1 MVKVR
6 QQHPQDDA
14 DQIDIQRWTDE
25 LIQRHA
31 MAESDAQL
39 LLHACRFTRQALT
52 EEFDPERL
60 WNSATGCLQ
69 TGLEMAEILAELS
82 LDSAALQAAI
92 LYRAIREGRIS
103 LDKVRREF
111 GSEVAGLID
120 KVLRMAVISTISN
133 AQGGSVF
140 GHIAGQQANKT
151 REMLVSIIDDIRV
164 PLIKIAERT
173 CAIRAVK
180 TASSD
185 KQIRV
190 AREVVDVYAPLAHR
204 LGLGNLK
211 WELEDLAFRYLQP
224 LDYATVASLLAEKRR
239 DRQAYIAETIRLV
252 EEQLTSLNI
261 EGEVSGRP
269 KHIYSI
275 WSKMQRKNLSFTQ
288 VYDIRA
294 LRVLVPTVADCY
306 AVLGWMHSRWENLP
320 SEYDDYI
327 AAPKENG
334 YSSLHTAVIGPEG
347 KILEIQIRTF
357 DMHNAAEL
365 GVCAHWRYKG
375 GSVKTA
381 DKSYEEK
388 IEWLRHVLD
397 WSKEIE
403 SNDSAENSQIS
414 QNSQNSQHSQQS
426 VSEGRVYVFT
436 PEGHVVDLPTGATP
450 LDFAYYVH
458 TDLGHRCRGAKVN
471 GRIVPLSRALRTA
484 DQVSII
490 TTRQGEP
497 SRDWLSA
504 SMGYLKTS
512 RARSKVQYWFRKQNQ
527 EHNQIEGKKLLE
539 RELAQLNISEID
551 LQKAAQRF
559 NKQGA
564 LGLYAA
570 IGAGDVGVE
579 QVINSLQ
586 SRQGK
591 SKSLDALDSVS
602 SLESFD
608 SSATEESSTA
618 QRFESSDVYIHGV
631 GNLLTQMARCCRP
644 LPGDSIGGYITQG
657 RGISIHRQDCGN
669 FLRLQG
675 ADPQRIIKV
684 EWGVQPQKNYRVKI
698 ALDTYDRSGL
708 LLDITKTV
716 DRLGLHIASMT
727 SDEKTRRKKS
737 MNSSHILL
745 ALDVPSLDQLSAVLS
760 QLNQIPNVVAARRV
774 SD

>member
-6 QQHPQDDA
+6 EHHPQNDT
-14 DQIDIQRWTDE
+14 DQVDTQLWVTE
-25 LIQRHA
+25 LVERHTR
-31 MAESDAQL
+31 AESDTQT
-39 LLHACRFTRQALT
+39 LLHTCEFTRLALT

-60 WNSATGCLQ
+60 WSSATGCLQ

-82 LDSAALQAAI
+82 LDTAALQAAI

-103 LDKVRREF
+103 LEKVRREF
-111 GSEVAGLID
+111 GSEITGLID
-120 KVLRMAVISTISN
+120 KVLRMAVISTLSN
-133 AQGGSVF
+133 AQGRSVF
-140 GHIAGQQANKT
+140 GHVAGQQANKT

-180 TASSD
+180 TASPD
-185 KQIRV
+185 KKIRV

-224 LDYATVASLLAEKRR
+224 EDYAHVASLLAEKRR
-239 DRQAYIAETIRLV
+239 DRQAYIAETIRQV
-252 EEQLTSLNI
+252 EEQLNALDI

-269 KHIYSI
+269 KHIFSI
-275 WSKMQRKNLSFTQ
+275 WSKMQRKKLSFAE

-334 YSSLHTAVIGPEG
+334 YSSLHTAVIGPEE

-357 DMHNAAEL
+357 DMHSAAEL
-365 GVCAHWRYKG
+365 GVCAHWRYKSG
-375 GSVKTA
+375 ANVKSA

-403 SNDSAENSQIS
+403 NNDSAAQA
-414 QNSQNSQHSQQS
+414 QQS
-426 VSEGRVYVFT
+426 VSEDRVYVFT

-484 DQVSII
+484 DQVSVI
-490 TTRQGEP
+490 TARQGEP

-527 EHNQIEGKKLLE
+527 EHNQIEGKKLLD
-539 RELAQLNISEID
+539 RELAQLNITGVD
-551 LQKAAQRF
+551 LEKAAQRY

-564 LGLYAA
+564 AGLYAA

-586 SRQGK
+586 GRQGK
-591 SKSLDALDSVS
+591 NKNLDAVELKA
-602 SLESFD
+602 LESGTD
-608 SSATEESSTA
+608 EEPGTA

-631 GNLLTQMARCCRP
+631 GNLLTQMAQCCRP

-669 FLRLQG
+669 FLRLQS

-684 EWGVQPQKNYRVKI
+684 EWGGQPQKNYRVKI

-708 LLDITKTV
+708 LLDITKTI

-727 SDEKTRRKKS
+727 SDEKVRRKKS
-737 MNSSHILL
+737 MNSSHVLL
-745 ALDVPSLDQLSAVLS
+745 ALDVPSLEQLSAVLS

-774 SD
+774 TD

>member
-6 QQHPQDDA
+6 QHNPQDDP
-14 DQIDIQRWTDE
+14 DQVDIQRWIGE
-25 LIQRHA
+25 LIERHT
-31 MAESDAQL
+31 MAAGDAEAL
-39 LLHACRFTRQALT
+39 LQACTFTRQALT

-82 LDSAALQAAI
+82 LDTAALQAAI

-111 GSEVAGLID
+111 GNEIAGLID
-120 KVLRMAVISTISN
+120 KVLRMAVISTLSN
-133 AQGGSVF
+133 AQGTSVF
-140 GHIAGQQANKT
+140 GHGAGQQANKT

-239 DRQAYIAETIRLV
+239 DRQAYIAETILQV
-252 EEQLTSLNI
+252 EEQLNTLGI
-261 EGEVSGRP
+261 QGEVSGRP

-334 YSSLHTAVIGPEG
+334 YSSLHTAVIGPEK

-375 GSVKTA
+375 GATQKSA
-381 DKSYEEK
+381 DTSYEEK

-403 SNDSAENSQIS
+403 TIDSTTQI
-414 QNSQNSQHSQQS
+414 QGS

-471 GRIVPLSRALRTA
+471 GRIVPLSRALRTS

-490 TTRQGEP
+490 TARQGEP
-497 SRDWLSA
+497 SRDWLTA

-527 EHNQIEGKKLLE
+527 EQNQIEGKKLLD
-539 RELAQLNISEID
+539 RELAQLNITGID

-564 LGLYAA
+564 PGLYAA

-591 SKSLDALDSVS
+591 SKGLDALDSS
-602 SLESFD
+602 LSLESLSSFD
-608 SSATEESSTA
+608 SKATEKLSTA

-675 ADPQRIIKV
+675 ADTQRIIKV
-684 EWGVQPQKNYRVKI
+684 EWGGQPQKSYRVKI

-708 LLDITKTV
+708 LLDITKTI

-727 SDEKTRRKKS
+727 SDEKTRRKKA
-737 MNSSHILL
+737 MNCSHVLL

>member
-14 DQIDIQRWTDE
+14 DQVDIQRWTNE
-25 LIQRHA
+25 LIQRHE
-31 MAESDAQL
+31 MAESDAKL
-39 LLHACRFTRQALT
+39 LLHASEFTRRALT
-52 EEFDPERL
+52 DEFDPERL
-60 WNSATGCLQ
+60 WNSATGCLN

-82 LDSAALQAAI
+82 LDTAALQAAI

-111 GSEVAGLID
+111 GNEVAGLID

-133 AQGGSVF
+133 AEGESVF
-140 GHIAGQQANKT
+140 GHVVGQQANKT

-239 DRQAYIAETIRLV
+239 DRQAYIAETIRQV
-252 EEQLTSLNI
+252 EAQLNSLNI

-334 YSSLHTAVIGPEG
+334 YRSLHTAVIGPEE
-347 KILEIQIRTF
+347 KVLEIQIRTF

-375 GSVKTA
+375 GSVKSA

-403 SNDSAENSQIS
+403 RKESTAQA
-414 QNSQNSQHSQQS
+414 QQS

-436 PEGHVVDLPTGATP
+436 PEGHVIDLPVGATP

-471 GRIVPLSRALRTA
+471 GRIVPLSRALRTG

-490 TTRQGEP
+490 TARQGEP

-539 RELAQLNISEID
+539 RELAQLNISGID

-559 NKQGA
+559 NKQGIP
-564 LGLYAA
+564 GLYAA

-591 SKSLDALDSVS
+591 NRSLGALDSIS
-602 SLESFD
+602 SLEAFD
-608 SSATEESSTA
+608 STVGEDLSTA
-618 QRFESSDVYIHGV
+618 QRFKSSDVFIHGV

-644 LPGDSIGGYITQG
+644 LPGDGIGGYITQG

-675 ADPQRIIKV
+675 AEPQRIIKV
-684 EWGVQPQKNYRVKI
+684 EWGGQPQKNYRVKI

-727 SDEKTRRKKS
+727 SDEKTRRKKA

-760 QLNQIPNVVAARRV
+760 QLNQIPNVVAARRI

>member
-14 DQIDIQRWTDE
+14 DQVDIQRWTNE
-25 LIQRHA
+25 LIQRHE
-31 MAESDAQL
+31 MAESDAKL
-39 LLHACRFTRQALT
+39 LLHASEFTRRALT
-52 EEFDPERL
+52 DEFDPERL
-60 WNSATGCLQ
+60 WNSATGCLN

-82 LDSAALQAAI
+82 LDTAALQAAI

-111 GSEVAGLID
+111 GNEVAGLID

-133 AQGGSVF
+133 AEGESVF
-140 GHIAGQQANKT
+140 GHVVGQQANKT

-239 DRQAYIAETIRLV
+239 DRQAYIAETIRQV
-252 EEQLTSLNI
+252 EAQLNSLNI

-334 YSSLHTAVIGPEG
+334 YRSLHTAVIGPEE
-347 KILEIQIRTF
+347 KVLEIQIRTF

-375 GSVKTA
+375 GSVKSA

-403 SNDSAENSQIS
+403 RKESTAQA
-414 QNSQNSQHSQQS
+414 QQS

-436 PEGHVVDLPTGATP
+436 PEGHVVDLPVGATP

-471 GRIVPLSRALRTA
+471 GRIVPLSRALRTG

-490 TTRQGEP
+490 TARQGEP

-539 RELAQLNISEID
+539 RELAQLNISGID

-559 NKQGA
+559 NKQGIS
-564 LGLYAA
+564 GLYAA

-591 SKSLDALDSVS
+591 NRSLGALDSIS
-602 SLESFD
+602 SLKAFD
-608 SSATEESSTA
+608 STAGEDLSTA
-618 QRFESSDVYIHGV
+618 QRFKSSDVFIHGV

-644 LPGDSIGGYITQG
+644 LPGDGIGGYITQG

-675 ADPQRIIKV
+675 AEPQRIIKV
-684 EWGVQPQKNYRVKI
+684 EWGGQPQKNYLVKI

-727 SDEKTRRKKS
+727 SDAKTRRKRA

>member
-14 DQIDIQRWTDE
+14 DQVDIQRWTNE
-25 LIQRHA
+25 LIQRHE
-31 MAESDAQL
+31 MAESDAKL
-39 LLHACRFTRQALT
+39 LLHASEFTRRALT
-52 EEFDPERL
+52 DEFDPERL
-60 WNSATGCLQ
+60 WNSATGCLN

-82 LDSAALQAAI
+82 LDTAALQAAI

-111 GSEVAGLID
+111 GNEVAGLID

-133 AQGGSVF
+133 AEGESVF
-140 GHIAGQQANKT
+140 GHVVGQQANKT

-239 DRQAYIAETIRLV
+239 DRQAYIAETIRQV
-252 EEQLTSLNI
+252 EAQLNSLNI

-334 YSSLHTAVIGPEG
+334 YRSLHTAVIGPEE
-347 KILEIQIRTF
+347 KVLEIQIRTF

-375 GSVKTA
+375 GSVKSA

-403 SNDSAENSQIS
+403 RKESTAQA
-414 QNSQNSQHSQQS
+414 QQS

-436 PEGHVVDLPTGATP
+436 PEGHVVDLPVGATP

-471 GRIVPLSRALRTA
+471 GRIVPLSRALRTG

-490 TTRQGEP
+490 TARQGEP

-539 RELAQLNISEID
+539 RELAQLNISGID

-559 NKQGA
+559 NKQGIP
-564 LGLYAA
+564 GLYAA

-591 SKSLDALDSVS
+591 NRSLGALDSIS
-602 SLESFD
+602 SLEAFD
-608 SSATEESSTA
+608 STADEELSTA
-618 QRFESSDVYIHGV
+618 QRFKSSDVFIHGV

-644 LPGDSIGGYITQG
+644 LPGDGIGGYITQG

-675 ADPQRIIKV
+675 AEPQRIIKV
-684 EWGVQPQKNYRVKI
+684 EWGGQPQKNYRVKI

-727 SDEKTRRKKS
+727 SDAKTRRKRA

>member
-1 MVKVR
+1 MVNVR
-6 QQHPQDDA
+6 QHHPRDDA
-14 DQIDIQRWTDE
+14 DQVDIQRWIDE

-31 MAESDAQL
+31 MAQSDGQL
-39 LLHACRFTRQALT
+39 LLQACTFTSQALT

-60 WNSATGCLQ
+60 WDSATGCLQ

-82 LDSAALQAAI
+82 LDTVALQAAI

-111 GSEVAGLID
+111 GSEIAGLID

-224 LDYATVASLLAEKRR
+224 LDYANVASLLAEKRR
-239 DRQAYIAETIRLV
+239 DRQAYIAETIYQV
-252 EEQLTSLNI
+252 EEHLNTLNI

-334 YSSLHTAVIGPEG
+334 YSSLHTAVIGPED
-347 KILEIQIRTF
+347 KVLEIQIRTF

-375 GSVKTA
+375 GNLKSV

-403 SNDSAENSQIS
+403 HKGSAEYSQE
-414 QNSQNSQHSQQS
+414 SQQS

-436 PEGHVVDLPTGATP
+436 PEGHVVDLPSGATS

-490 TTRQGEP
+490 TARQGEP

-539 RELAQLNISEID
+539 RELAQLNISGID

-559 NKQGA
+559 NKQGTA
-564 LGLYAA
+564 GLYAA

-586 SRQGK
+586 SRHGK
-591 SKSLDALDSVS
+591 SKTLGALDSVS

-608 SSATEESSTA
+608 STASEELASA

-684 EWGVQPQKNYRVKI
+684 AWGRQPQKNYRVKI

-760 QLNQIPNVVAARRV
+760 QLNQIPNVVTARRV

>member
-6 QQHPQDDA
+6 EHHPQDDT
-14 DQIDIQRWTDE
+14 DQVDTQRWVTE
-25 LIQRHA
+25 LVERHTR
-31 MAESDAQL
+31 AESDAQT
-39 LLHACRFTRQALT
+39 LLHTCEFTRLALT

-60 WNSATGCLQ
+60 WSSATGCLQ

-82 LDSAALQAAI
+82 LDTAALQAAI

-111 GSEVAGLID
+111 GNEIAGLID
-120 KVLRMAVISTISN
+120 KVLRMAVISTLSN
-133 AQGGSVF
+133 AQGRSVF
-140 GHIAGQQANKT
+140 GHVAGQQANKT

-180 TASSD
+180 TASPD
-185 KQIRV
+185 KKIRV

-224 LDYATVASLLAEKRR
+224 EDYADVASLLAEKRR
-239 DRQAYIAETIRLV
+239 DRQAYIAETIRQV
-252 EEQLTSLNI
+252 EEQLNALDI

-269 KHIYSI
+269 KHIFSI
-275 WSKMQRKNLSFTQ
+275 WSKMQRKKLSFTE

-306 AVLGWMHSRWENLP
+306 AVLGWIHSRWENLP

-334 YSSLHTAVIGPEG
+334 YSSLHTAVIGPEK

-357 DMHNAAEL
+357 DMHSAAEL
-365 GVCAHWRYKG
+365 GVCAHWRYKSG
-375 GSVKTA
+375 ANVKST

-397 WSKEIE
+397 WSKQIE
-403 SNDSAENSQIS
+403 NSDSAAKA
-414 QNSQNSQHSQQS
+414 QQS
-426 VSEGRVYVFT
+426 VSEDRVYVFT

-458 TDLGHRCRGAKVN
+458 SDLGHRCRGAKVN

-490 TTRQGEP
+490 TARQGQP
-497 SRDWLSA
+497 SRDWLSG

-527 EHNQIEGKKLLE
+527 EQNQIEGKKLLD
-539 RELAQLNISEID
+539 RELAQLNITGVD
-551 LQKAAQRF
+551 LEKAAQRY

-564 LGLYAA
+564 AGLYAA

-586 SRQGK
+586 GRQGK
-591 SKSLDALDSVS
+591 SKSLDAVELKA
-602 SLESFD
+602 LESGAD
-608 SSATEESSTA
+608 EERGTA

-631 GNLLTQMARCCRP
+631 GNLLTQMAQCCRP
-644 LPGDSIGGYITQG
+644 LPGDGIGGYITQG

-669 FLRLQG
+669 FLRLQSV
-675 ADPQRIIKV
+675 DPQRIIKV
-684 EWGVQPQKNYRVKI
+684 EWGGQPQKNYRVKI

-708 LLDITKTV
+708 LLDITKTI

-727 SDEKTRRKKS
+727 SDEKVRRKKS
-737 MNSSHILL
+737 MNSSHVLL
-745 ALDVPSLDQLSAVLS
+745 ALDVLSLEQLSAVLS

-774 SD
+774 TD

>member
-14 DQIDIQRWTDE
+14 DQVDIQRWTNE
-25 LIQRHA
+25 LIQRHE
-31 MAESDAQL
+31 MAESDAKL
-39 LLHACRFTRQALT
+39 LLHASEFTRRALT
-52 EEFDPERL
+52 DEFDPERL
-60 WNSATGCLQ
+60 WNSATGCLN

-82 LDSAALQAAI
+82 LDTAALQAAI

-111 GSEVAGLID
+111 GNEVAGLID

-133 AQGGSVF
+133 AEGESVF
-140 GHIAGQQANKT
+140 GHVVGQQANKT

-239 DRQAYIAETIRLV
+239 DRQAYIAETIRQV
-252 EEQLTSLNI
+252 EAQLNSLNI

-334 YSSLHTAVIGPEG
+334 YRSLHTAVIGPEE
-347 KILEIQIRTF
+347 KVLEIQIRTF

-375 GSVKTA
+375 GSVKSA
-381 DKSYEEK
+381 DKSYEKK

-403 SNDSAENSQIS
+403 RKESTAQA
-414 QNSQNSQHSQQS
+414 QQS

-436 PEGHVVDLPTGATP
+436 PEGHVVDLPVGATP

-471 GRIVPLSRALRTA
+471 GRIVPLSRALRTG

-490 TTRQGEP
+490 TARQGEP

-539 RELAQLNISEID
+539 RELAQLNISGID

-559 NKQGA
+559 NKQGIS
-564 LGLYAA
+564 GLYAA

-591 SKSLDALDSVS
+591 NRSLGALDSIS
-602 SLESFD
+602 SLKAFD
-608 SSATEESSTA
+608 STAGEDLSTA
-618 QRFESSDVYIHGV
+618 QRFKSSDVFIHGV

-644 LPGDSIGGYITQG
+644 LPGDGIGGYITQG

-675 ADPQRIIKV
+675 AEPQRIIKV
-684 EWGVQPQKNYRVKI
+684 EWGGQPQKNYRVKI

-716 DRLGLHIASMT
+716 DRLGLHITSMT
-727 SDEKTRRKKS
+727 SDAKTRRKRA

>member
-14 DQIDIQRWTDE
+14 DQVDIQRWTNE
-25 LIQRHA
+25 LIQRHE
-31 MAESDAQL
+31 MAESDAKL
-39 LLHACRFTRQALT
+39 LLHASEFTRRALT
-52 EEFDPERL
+52 DEFDPERL
-60 WNSATGCLQ
+60 WNSATGCLN

-82 LDSAALQAAI
+82 LDTAALQAAI

-111 GSEVAGLID
+111 GNEVAGLID

-133 AQGGSVF
+133 AEGESVF
-140 GHIAGQQANKT
+140 GHVVGQQANKT

-239 DRQAYIAETIRLV
+239 DRQAYIAETIRQV
-252 EEQLTSLNI
+252 EAQLNSLNI

-334 YSSLHTAVIGPEG
+334 YRSLHTAVIGPEE
-347 KILEIQIRTF
+347 KVLEIQIRTF

-375 GSVKTA
+375 GSVKSA

-403 SNDSAENSQIS
+403 RKESTAQA
-414 QNSQNSQHSQQS
+414 QQS

-436 PEGHVVDLPTGATP
+436 PEGHVVDLPVGATP

-471 GRIVPLSRALRTA
+471 GRIVPLSRALRTG

-490 TTRQGEP
+490 TARQGEP

-539 RELAQLNISEID
+539 RELAQLNISGID

-559 NKQGA
+559 NKQGIP
-564 LGLYAA
+564 GLYAA

-591 SKSLDALDSVS
+591 NRSLGALDSIS
-602 SLESFD
+602 SLEAFD
-608 SSATEESSTA
+608 STAGADLSTA
-618 QRFESSDVYIHGV
+618 QRFKSSDVFIHGV

-644 LPGDSIGGYITQG
+644 LPGDGIGGYITQG

-675 ADPQRIIKV
+675 AEPQRIIKV
-684 EWGVQPQKNYRVKI
+684 EWGGQPQKNYRVKI

-727 SDEKTRRKKS
+727 SDAKTRRKRA

>member
-14 DQIDIQRWTDE
+14 DQVDIQRWTNE
-25 LIQRHA
+25 LIQRHE
-31 MAESDAQL
+31 MAESDAKL
-39 LLHACRFTRQALT
+39 LLHASEFTRRALT
-52 EEFDPERL
+52 DEFDPERL
-60 WNSATGCLQ
+60 WNSATGCLN

-82 LDSAALQAAI
+82 LDTAALQAAI

-111 GSEVAGLID
+111 GNEVAGLID

-133 AQGGSVF
+133 AEGESVF
-140 GHIAGQQANKT
+140 GHVVGQQANKT

-239 DRQAYIAETIRLV
+239 DRQAYIAETIRQV
-252 EEQLTSLNI
+252 EAQLNSLNI

-334 YSSLHTAVIGPEG
+334 YRSLHTAVIGPEE
-347 KILEIQIRTF
+347 KVLEIQIRTF

-375 GSVKTA
+375 GSVKSA

-403 SNDSAENSQIS
+403 RKESTAQA
-414 QNSQNSQHSQQS
+414 QQS

-436 PEGHVVDLPTGATP
+436 PEGHVVDLPVGATP

-471 GRIVPLSRALRTA
+471 GRIVPLSRALRTG

-490 TTRQGEP
+490 TARQGEP

-539 RELAQLNISEID
+539 RELAQLNISGID

-559 NKQGA
+559 NKQGIS
-564 LGLYAA
+564 GLYAA

-591 SKSLDALDSVS
+591 NRSLGALDSIS
-602 SLESFD
+602 SLKAFD
-608 SSATEESSTA
+608 STAGEDLSTA
-618 QRFESSDVYIHGV
+618 QRFKSSDVFSHGV

-644 LPGDSIGGYITQG
+644 LPGDGIGGYITQG

-675 ADPQRIIKV
+675 AEPQRIIKV
-684 EWGVQPQKNYRVKI
+684 EWGGQPQKNYRVKI

-727 SDEKTRRKKS
+727 SDAKTRRKRA

>member
-14 DQIDIQRWTDE
+14 DQVDIQRWTNE
-25 LIQRHA
+25 LIQRHE
-31 MAESDAQL
+31 MAESDAKL
-39 LLHACRFTRQALT
+39 LLHASEFTRRALT
-52 EEFDPERL
+52 DEFDPERL
-60 WNSATGCLQ
+60 WNSATGCLN

-82 LDSAALQAAI
+82 LDTAALQAAI

-111 GSEVAGLID
+111 GNEVAGLID

-133 AQGGSVF
+133 AEGESVF
-140 GHIAGQQANKT
+140 GHVVGQQANKT

-239 DRQAYIAETIRLV
+239 DRQAYIAETIRQV
-252 EEQLTSLNI
+252 EAQLNSLNI

-334 YSSLHTAVIGPEG
+334 YRSLHTAVIGPEE

-375 GSVKTA
+375 GSVKSA

-403 SNDSAENSQIS
+403 RKESTAQA
-414 QNSQNSQHSQQS
+414 QQS

-436 PEGHVVDLPTGATP
+436 PEGHVVDLPVGATP

-471 GRIVPLSRALRTA
+471 GRIVPLSRALRTG

-490 TTRQGEP
+490 TARQGEP

-539 RELAQLNISEID
+539 RELAQLNISGID

-559 NKQGA
+559 NKQGIP
-564 LGLYAA
+564 GLYAA

-591 SKSLDALDSVS
+591 NRSLGALDSIS
-602 SLESFD
+602 SLEAFD
-608 SSATEESSTA
+608 STAGEDLSTA
-618 QRFESSDVYIHGV
+618 QRFKSSDVFIHGV

-644 LPGDSIGGYITQG
+644 LPGDGIGGYITQG

-675 ADPQRIIKV
+675 AEPQRIIKV
-684 EWGVQPQKNYRVKI
+684 EWGGQPQKNYRVKI

-727 SDEKTRRKKS
+727 SDAKTRRKRA

>member
-6 QQHPQDDA
+6 EHHPQDDT
-14 DQIDIQRWTDE
+14 DQVDTQRWVTE
-25 LIQRHA
+25 LVERHTR
-31 MAESDAQL
+31 AESDAQT
-39 LLHACRFTRQALT
+39 LLHTCEFTRLALT

-60 WNSATGCLQ
+60 WSSATGCLQ

-82 LDSAALQAAI
+82 LDTAALQAAI

-111 GSEVAGLID
+111 GNEIAGLID
-120 KVLRMAVISTISN
+120 KVLRMAVISTLSN
-133 AQGGSVF
+133 AQGRSVF
-140 GHIAGQQANKT
+140 GHVAGQQANKT

-180 TASSD
+180 TASPD
-185 KQIRV
+185 KKIRV

-224 LDYATVASLLAEKRR
+224 EDYADVASLLAEKRR
-239 DRQAYIAETIRLV
+239 DRQAYIAETIRQV
-252 EEQLTSLNI
+252 EEQLNALDI

-269 KHIYSI
+269 KHIFSI
-275 WSKMQRKNLSFTQ
+275 WSKMQRKKLSFTE

-334 YSSLHTAVIGPEG
+334 YSSLHTAVIGPEK

-357 DMHNAAEL
+357 DMHSAAEL
-365 GVCAHWRYKG
+365 GVCAHWRYKSG
-375 GSVKTA
+375 ANVKST

-397 WSKEIE
+397 WSKQIE
-403 SNDSAENSQIS
+403 NSDSAAKA
-414 QNSQNSQHSQQS
+414 QQS
-426 VSEGRVYVFT
+426 VSEDRVYVFT

-458 TDLGHRCRGAKVN
+458 SDLGHRCRGAKVS

-490 TTRQGEP
+490 TARQGQP
-497 SRDWLSA
+497 SRDWLSG

-527 EHNQIEGKKLLE
+527 EQNQIEGKKLLD
-539 RELAQLNISEID
+539 RELAQLNITGVD
-551 LQKAAQRF
+551 LEKAAQRY

-564 LGLYAA
+564 AGLYAA

-586 SRQGK
+586 GRQGK
-591 SKSLDALDSVS
+591 SKSLDAVELKA
-602 SLESFD
+602 LESGAD
-608 SSATEESSTA
+608 EERGTA

-631 GNLLTQMARCCRP
+631 GNLLTQMAQCCRP
-644 LPGDSIGGYITQG
+644 LPGDGIGGYITQG

-669 FLRLQG
+669 FLRLQSV
-675 ADPQRIIKV
+675 DPQRIIKV
-684 EWGVQPQKNYRVKI
+684 EWGGQPQKNYRVKI

-708 LLDITKTV
+708 LLDITKTI

-727 SDEKTRRKKS
+727 SDEKVRRKKS
-737 MNSSHILL
+737 MNSSHVLL
-745 ALDVPSLDQLSAVLS
+745 ALDVPSLEQLSAVLS

-774 SD
+774 TD

>member
-6 QQHPQDDA
+6 QHHPQDDA
-14 DQIDIQRWTDE
+14 DQVDIQRWIDE
-25 LIQRHA
+25 LVQRHSIT
-31 MAESDAQL
+31 ESDARL
-39 LLHACRFTRQALT
+39 LLHACTFTRQALT
-52 EEFDPERL
+52 DDFDPERL
-60 WNSATGCLQ
+60 WDSATGCLQ

-82 LDSAALQAAI
+82 LDTDALQAAI

-111 GSEVAGLID
+111 GPEIAGLVD
-120 KVLRMAVISTISN
+120 KVQRMAVISTISN

-190 AREVVDVYAPLAHR
+190 AREVVNVYAPLAHR

-224 LDYATVASLLAEKRR
+224 LDYAAVASLLAEKRR
-239 DRQAYIAETIRLV
+239 DRQAYIAETIRQV
-252 EEQLTSLNI
+252 EAQLISLDI

-357 DMHNAAEL
+357 EMHNAAEL

-375 GSVKTA
+375 GNLKSA

-403 SNDSAENSQIS
+403 SNDSLEYSPD
-414 QNSQNSQHSQQS
+414 SQQS

-436 PEGHVVDLPTGATP
+436 PEGHVVDLPSGATP

-490 TTRQGEP
+490 TARQGEP

-527 EHNQIEGKKLLE
+527 EQNQIEGKKLLD
-539 RELAQLNISEID
+539 RELAQLNINGVD

-564 LGLYAA
+564 PGLYAA

-591 SKSLDALDSVS
+591 SKSLGALDSVS

-608 SSATEESSTA
+608 SAATEESSSA

-669 FLRLQG
+669 FLRLQS

-684 EWGVQPQKNYRVKI
+684 EWGGQPQKNYRVKI

-745 ALDVPSLDQLSAVLS
+745 TLDVPSLDTLSAVLS

>member
-14 DQIDIQRWTDE
+14 DQVDIQRWTNE
-25 LIQRHA
+25 LIQRHE
-31 MAESDAQL
+31 MAESDAKL
-39 LLHACRFTRQALT
+39 LLHASEFTRRALT
-52 EEFDPERL
+52 DEFDPERL
-60 WNSATGCLQ
+60 WNSATGCLN

-82 LDSAALQAAI
+82 LDTAALQAAI

-111 GSEVAGLID
+111 GNEVAGLID

-133 AQGGSVF
+133 AEGESVF
-140 GHIAGQQANKT
+140 GHVVGQQANKT

-239 DRQAYIAETIRLV
+239 DRQAYIAETIRQV
-252 EEQLTSLNI
+252 EAQLNSLNI

-334 YSSLHTAVIGPEG
+334 YRSLHTAVIGPEE
-347 KILEIQIRTF
+347 KVLEIQIRTF

-375 GSVKTA
+375 GSVKSA

-403 SNDSAENSQIS
+403 RKESTAQA
-414 QNSQNSQHSQQS
+414 QQS

-436 PEGHVVDLPTGATP
+436 PEGHVVDLPVGATP

-471 GRIVPLSRALRTA
+471 GRIVPLSRALRTG

-490 TTRQGEP
+490 TARQGEP

-539 RELAQLNISEID
+539 RELAQLNISGID

-559 NKQGA
+559 NKQGIS
-564 LGLYAA
+564 GLYAA

-591 SKSLDALDSVS
+591 NRSLGALDSIS
-602 SLESFD
+602 SLKAFD
-608 SSATEESSTA
+608 STAGEDLSTA
-618 QRFESSDVYIHGV
+618 QRFKSSDVFIHGV

-644 LPGDSIGGYITQG
+644 LPGDGIGGYITQG

-675 ADPQRIIKV
+675 AEPQRIIKV
-684 EWGVQPQKNYRVKI
+684 EWGGQPQKNYRVKI

-727 SDEKTRRKKS
+727 SDAKTRRKRA

>member
-14 DQIDIQRWTDE
+14 DQVDIQRWTNE
-25 LIQRHA
+25 LIQRHE
-31 MAESDAQL
+31 MAESDAKL
-39 LLHACRFTRQALT
+39 LLHASEFTRRALT
-52 EEFDPERL
+52 DEFDPERL
-60 WNSATGCLQ
+60 WNSATGCLN

-82 LDSAALQAAI
+82 LDTAALQAAI

-111 GSEVAGLID
+111 GNEVAGLID

-133 AQGGSVF
+133 AEGESVF
-140 GHIAGQQANKT
+140 GHVVGQQANKT

-239 DRQAYIAETIRLV
+239 DRQAYIAETIRQV
-252 EEQLTSLNI
+252 EAQLNSLNI

-334 YSSLHTAVIGPEG
+334 YRSLHTAVIGPEE
-347 KILEIQIRTF
+347 KVLEIQIRTF

-375 GSVKTA
+375 GSVKSA

-403 SNDSAENSQIS
+403 RKESTAQA
-414 QNSQNSQHSQQS
+414 QQS

-436 PEGHVVDLPTGATP
+436 PEGHVVDLPVGATP

-471 GRIVPLSRALRTA
+471 GRIVPLSRALRTG

-490 TTRQGEP
+490 TARQGEP

-512 RARSKVQYWFRKQNQ
+512 RARSKVQYRFRKQNQ

-539 RELAQLNISEID
+539 RELAQLNISGID

-559 NKQGA
+559 NKQGIS
-564 LGLYAA
+564 GLYAA

-591 SKSLDALDSVS
+591 NRSLGALDSIS
-602 SLESFD
+602 SLKAFD
-608 SSATEESSTA
+608 STAGEDLSTA
-618 QRFESSDVYIHGV
+618 QRFKSSDVFIHGV

-644 LPGDSIGGYITQG
+644 LPGDGIGGYITQG

-675 ADPQRIIKV
+675 AEPQRIIKV
-684 EWGVQPQKNYRVKI
+684 EWGGQPQKNYRVKI

-727 SDEKTRRKKS
+727 SDAKTRRKRA

>member
-6 QQHPQDDA
+6 EQHPQDDA
-14 DQIDIQRWTDE
+14 DQVDLQHWVSD
-25 LIQRHA
+25 LVQRHK
-31 MAESDAQL
+31 MSESDPQA
-39 LLHACRFTRQALT
+39 LLHACEFTQRALSQ
-52 EEFDPERL
+52 EFDPERL
-60 WNSATGCLQ
+60 WDSATGCLQ

-82 LDSAALQAAI
+82 LDCAALQAAI
-92 LYRAIREGRIS
+92 LYRAVREGRIS

-111 GSEVAGLID
+111 GSEIAGLVD
-120 KVLRMAVISTISN
+120 KVLRMAVISTLSN
-133 AQGGSVF
+133 GQNRSVF

-185 KQIRV
+185 KKIRV
-190 AREVVDVYAPLAHR
+190 AREVVDVYGPLAHR

-224 LDYATVASLLAEKRR
+224 LDYATVASLLAERR
-239 DRQAYIAETIRLV
+239 LDRQAYIADTISCV
-252 EEQLTSLNI
+252 EEQLSALNI
-261 EGEVSGRP
+261 KGEVSGRP
-269 KHIYSI
+269 KHIFSI
-275 WSKMQRKNLSFTQ
+275 WSKMQRKKLSFTE

-334 YSSLHTAVIGPEG
+334 YSSLHTAVIGPQE
-347 KILEIQIRTF
+347 KVLEIQIRTF
-357 DMHNAAEL
+357 DMHSAAEL
-365 GVCAHWRYKG
+365 GVCAHWRYKSG
-375 GSVKTA
+375 ANVKSA

-403 SNDSAENSQIS
+403 SSDSAAQT
-414 QNSQNSQHSQQS
+414 QQS
-426 VSEGRVYVFT
+426 VSADRVYVFT
-436 PEGHVVDLPTGATP
+436 PEGHVVDLPAGATP

-458 TDLGHRCRGAKVN
+458 SDLGHRCRGAKVN

-490 TTRQGEP
+490 TTRQGQP

-527 EHNQIEGKKLLE
+527 EHNQIEGKKLLD
-539 RELAQLNISEID
+539 RELAQLNITDID
-551 LQKAAQRF
+551 LEKAAQRY

-564 LGLYAA
+564 SGLYAA
-570 IGAGDVGVE
+570 IGAGDVGIE
-579 QVINSLQ
+579 QVINLVQ
-586 SRQGK
+586 GRQGK
-591 SKSLDALDSVS
+591 SKHSG
-602 SLESFD
+602 SLESLD
-608 SSATEESSTA
+608 STAAAEPATA

-631 GNLLTQMARCCRP
+631 GNLLTQMAQCCRP

-669 FLRLQG
+669 FLRLQS

-684 EWGVQPQKNYRVKI
+684 EWGGQPQKSYRVKI

-708 LLDITKTV
+708 LLDITKTI

-727 SDEKTRRKKS
+727 SDEKARRKKS
-737 MNSSHILL
+737 MNGSHVLL
-745 ALDVPSLDQLSAVLS
+745 ALDVPSLEQLSAVLS

-774 SD
+774 TD

>member
-6 QQHPQDDA
+6 EHHPQDDT
-14 DQIDIQRWTDE
+14 DQVDTQRWVTE
-25 LIQRHA
+25 LVERHTR
-31 MAESDAQL
+31 AESDAQT
-39 LLHACRFTRQALT
+39 LLHTCEFTRLALT

-60 WNSATGCLQ
+60 WSSATGCLQ

-82 LDSAALQAAI
+82 LDTAALQAAI

-111 GSEVAGLID
+111 GNEIAGLID
-120 KVLRMAVISTISN
+120 KVLRMAVISTLSN
-133 AQGGSVF
+133 AQGRSVF
-140 GHIAGQQANKT
+140 GHVAGQQANKT

-180 TASSD
+180 TASPD
-185 KQIRV
+185 KKIRV

-224 LDYATVASLLAEKRR
+224 EDYADVASLLAEKRR
-239 DRQAYIAETIRLV
+239 DRQAYIAETIRQV
-252 EEQLTSLNI
+252 EEQLNALDI

-269 KHIYSI
+269 KHIFSI
-275 WSKMQRKNLSFTQ
+275 WSKMQRKKLSFTE

-334 YSSLHTAVIGPEG
+334 YSSLHTAVIGPEK

-357 DMHNAAEL
+357 DMHSAAEL
-365 GVCAHWRYKG
+365 GVCAHWRYKSG
-375 GSVKTA
+375 ANVKST

-397 WSKEIE
+397 WSKQIE
-403 SNDSAENSQIS
+403 NSDSAAKA
-414 QNSQNSQHSQQS
+414 QQS
-426 VSEGRVYVFT
+426 VSEDRVYVFT

-458 TDLGHRCRGAKVN
+458 SDLGHRCRGAKVN

-490 TTRQGEP
+490 TARQGQP
-497 SRDWLSA
+497 SRDWLSG

-527 EHNQIEGKKLLE
+527 EQNQIEGKKLLD
-539 RELAQLNISEID
+539 RELAQLNITGVD
-551 LQKAAQRF
+551 LEKAAQRY

-564 LGLYAA
+564 AGLYAA

-586 SRQGK
+586 GRQGK
-591 SKSLDALDSVS
+591 SKSLDAVELKA
-602 SLESFD
+602 LESGAD
-608 SSATEESSTA
+608 EERGTA

-631 GNLLTQMARCCRP
+631 GNLLTQMAQCCRP
-644 LPGDSIGGYITQG
+644 LPGDGIGGYITQG
-657 RGISIHRQDCGN
+657 GEFLSIAKTAAIFYAC
-669 FLRLQG
+669 
-675 ADPQRIIKV
+675 KV
-684 EWGVQPQKNYRVKI
+684 SILSASLKLSGVG
-698 ALDTYDRSGL
+698 S
-708 LLDITKTV
+708 
-716 DRLGLHIASMT
+716 
-727 SDEKTRRKKS
+727 RKK
-737 MNSSHILL
+737 I
-745 ALDVPSLDQLSAVLS
+745 
-760 QLNQIPNVVAARRV
+760 IE
-774 SD
+774 

>member
-1 MVKVR
+1 MVNVR
-6 QQHPQDDA
+6 QHHPRDDA
-14 DQIDIQRWTDE
+14 DQVDLQRWIDE
-25 LIQRHA
+25 LIRRHA

-39 LLHACRFTRQALT
+39 LLHACIFTRHALT
-52 EEFDPERL
+52 DEFDPERL

-82 LDSAALQAAI
+82 LDAAALQAAI

-111 GSEVAGLID
+111 GPEIAGLID

-140 GHIAGQQANKT
+140 GHITGQQANKT
-151 REMLVSIIDDIRV
+151 REMLVSVIDDIRV

-180 TASSD
+180 TADSD
-185 KQIRV
+185 KRIRV

-239 DRQAYIAETIRLV
+239 DRQAYIAETIRQV
-252 EEQLTSLNI
+252 EEQLNSLNI

-306 AVLGWMHSRWENLP
+306 AVLGCMHSRWENLP

-334 YSSLHTAVIGPEG
+334 YSSLHTAVIGPED
-347 KILEIQIRTF
+347 KVLEIQIRTF

-375 GSVKTA
+375 GSVKSA
-381 DKSYEEK
+381 EK

-403 SNDSAENSQIS
+403 SKDSIEQ
-414 QNSQNSQHSQQS
+414 SQQS

-490 TTRQGEP
+490 TARQGEP

-539 RELAQLNISEID
+539 RELAQLNISGID

-564 LGLYAA
+564 AGLYAA

-586 SRQGK
+586 SRHGK
-591 SKSLDALDSVS
+591 TKSLGALDSIS

-608 SSATEESSTA
+608 STAAEELSTA
-618 QRFESSDVYIHGV
+618 HRFESSDVFIHGV
-631 GNLLTQMARCCRP
+631 GNLLTQMARCCSP
-644 LPGDSIGGYITQG
+644 LPGDGIGGYITQG

-675 ADPQRIIKV
+675 ADSQRIIKV
-684 EWGVQPQKNYRVKI
+684 DWGGQPQKNYRVKI

>member
-6 QQHPQDDA
+6 EHHPQDDT
-14 DQIDIQRWTDE
+14 DQVDTQRWVTE
-25 LIQRHA
+25 LVERHTR
-31 MAESDAQL
+31 AESDAQT
-39 LLHACRFTRQALT
+39 LLHTCEFTRLALT

-60 WNSATGCLQ
+60 WSSATGCLQ

-82 LDSAALQAAI
+82 LDTAALQAAI

-111 GSEVAGLID
+111 GNEIAGLID
-120 KVLRMAVISTISN
+120 KVLRMAVISTLSN
-133 AQGGSVF
+133 AQGRSVF
-140 GHIAGQQANKT
+140 GHVAGQQANKT

-180 TASSD
+180 TASPD
-185 KQIRV
+185 KKIRV

-224 LDYATVASLLAEKRR
+224 EDYADVASLLAEKRR
-239 DRQAYIAETIRLV
+239 DRQAYIAETIRQV
-252 EEQLTSLNI
+252 EEQLNALDI

-269 KHIYSI
+269 KHIFSI
-275 WSKMQRKNLSFTQ
+275 WSKMQRKKLSFTE

-334 YSSLHTAVIGPEG
+334 YSSLHTAVIGPEK

-357 DMHNAAEL
+357 DMHSAAEL
-365 GVCAHWRYKG
+365 GVCAHWRYKSG
-375 GSVKTA
+375 ANVKST

-403 SNDSAENSQIS
+403 NSDSAAKA
-414 QNSQNSQHSQQS
+414 QQS
-426 VSEGRVYVFT
+426 VSEDRVFVFT

-458 TDLGHRCRGAKVN
+458 SDLGHRCRGAKVN

-490 TTRQGEP
+490 TARQGQP
-497 SRDWLSA
+497 SRDWLSG

-527 EHNQIEGKKLLE
+527 EQNQIEGKKLLD
-539 RELAQLNISEID
+539 RELAQLNITGVD
-551 LQKAAQRF
+551 LEKAAQRY

-564 LGLYAA
+564 AGLYAA

-586 SRQGK
+586 GRQGK
-591 SKSLDALDSVS
+591 SKSLDAVELKA
-602 SLESFD
+602 LESGAD
-608 SSATEESSTA
+608 EERGTA

-631 GNLLTQMARCCRP
+631 GNLLTQMAQCCRP
-644 LPGDSIGGYITQG
+644 LPGDGIGGYITQG

-669 FLRLQG
+669 FLRLQSV
-675 ADPQRIIKV
+675 DPQRIIKV
-684 EWGVQPQKNYRVKI
+684 EWGGQPQKNYRVKI

-708 LLDITKTV
+708 LLDITKTI

-727 SDEKTRRKKS
+727 SDEKVRRKKS
-737 MNSSHILL
+737 MNSSHVLL
-745 ALDVPSLDQLSAVLS
+745 ALDVPSLEQLSAVLS

-774 SD
+774 TD

>member
-14 DQIDIQRWTDE
+14 DQVDIQRWTNE
-25 LIQRHA
+25 LIQRHE
-31 MAESDAQL
+31 MAESDAKL
-39 LLHACRFTRQALT
+39 LLHASEFTRRALT
-52 EEFDPERL
+52 DEFDPERL
-60 WNSATGCLQ
+60 WNSATGCLN

-82 LDSAALQAAI
+82 LDTAALQAAI

-111 GSEVAGLID
+111 GNEVAGLID

-133 AQGGSVF
+133 AEGESVF
-140 GHIAGQQANKT
+140 GHVVGQQANKT

-239 DRQAYIAETIRLV
+239 DRQAYIAETIRQV
-252 EEQLTSLNI
+252 EAQLNSLNI

-334 YSSLHTAVIGPEG
+334 YRSLHTAVIGPEE
-347 KILEIQIRTF
+347 KVLEIQIRTF

-375 GSVKTA
+375 GSVKSA

-403 SNDSAENSQIS
+403 RKESTAQA
-414 QNSQNSQHSQQS
+414 QQS

-436 PEGHVVDLPTGATP
+436 PEGHVIDLPVGATP

-471 GRIVPLSRALRTA
+471 GRIVPLSRALRTG

-490 TTRQGEP
+490 TARQGEP

-539 RELAQLNISEID
+539 RELAQLNISGID

-559 NKQGA
+559 NKQGIS
-564 LGLYAA
+564 GLYAA

-591 SKSLDALDSVS
+591 NRSLGALDSIS
-602 SLESFD
+602 SLKAFD
-608 SSATEESSTA
+608 STAGEDLSTA
-618 QRFESSDVYIHGV
+618 QRFKSSDVFIHGV

-644 LPGDSIGGYITQG
+644 LPGDGIGGYITQG

-675 ADPQRIIKV
+675 AEPQRIIKV
-684 EWGVQPQKNYRVKI
+684 EWGGQPQKNYRVKI

-727 SDEKTRRKKS
+727 SDEKTRRKKA

-745 ALDVPSLDQLSAVLS
+745 ALDVPSLDQLSAVLT
-760 QLNQIPNVVAARRV
+760 QLNQIPNVVAARRI

>member
-14 DQIDIQRWTDE
+14 DQVDIQRWTNE
-25 LIQRHA
+25 LIQRHE
-31 MAESDAQL
+31 MAESDAKL
-39 LLHACRFTRQALT
+39 LLHASEFTRRALT
-52 EEFDPERL
+52 DEFDPERL
-60 WNSATGCLQ
+60 WNSATGCLN

-82 LDSAALQAAI
+82 LDTAALQAAI

-111 GSEVAGLID
+111 GNEVAGLID

-133 AQGGSVF
+133 AEGESVF
-140 GHIAGQQANKT
+140 GHVVGQQANKT

-239 DRQAYIAETIRLV
+239 DRQAYIAETIRQV
-252 EEQLTSLNI
+252 EAQLNSLNI

-334 YSSLHTAVIGPEG
+334 YRSLHTAVIGPEE

-375 GSVKTA
+375 GSVKSA

-403 SNDSAENSQIS
+403 RKESTAQA
-414 QNSQNSQHSQQS
+414 QQS

-436 PEGHVVDLPTGATP
+436 PEGHVVDLPVGATP

-471 GRIVPLSRALRTA
+471 GRIVPLSRALRTG

-490 TTRQGEP
+490 TARQGEP

-539 RELAQLNISEID
+539 RELAQLNISGID

-559 NKQGA
+559 NKQGIP
-564 LGLYAA
+564 GLYAA

-591 SKSLDALDSVS
+591 NRSLGALDSIS
-602 SLESFD
+602 SLEAFD
-608 SSATEESSTA
+608 STAGADLSTA
-618 QRFESSDVYIHGV
+618 QRFKSSDVFIHGV

-644 LPGDSIGGYITQG
+644 LPGDGIGGYITQG

-675 ADPQRIIKV
+675 AEPQRIIKV
-684 EWGVQPQKNYRVKI
+684 EWGGQPQKNYRVKI

-716 DRLGLHIASMT
+716 DRLGLHITSMT
-727 SDEKTRRKKS
+727 SDAKTRRKRA

>member
-14 DQIDIQRWTDE
+14 DQVDIQRWTDE
-25 LIQRHA
+25 LIQRHE
-31 MAESDAQL
+31 MAESDAKL
-39 LLHACRFTRQALT
+39 LLHVSEFTRRALT
-52 EEFDPERL
+52 DEFDPERL
-60 WNSATGCLQ
+60 WNSATGCLN

-82 LDSAALQAAI
+82 LGTAALQAAI

-111 GSEVAGLID
+111 GNGVAGLID

-133 AQGGSVF
+133 AEGESVF
-140 GHIAGQQANKT
+140 GHVVGQQANKT

-239 DRQAYIAETIRLV
+239 DRQAYIAETIRQV
-252 EEQLTSLNI
+252 EAQLNSLNI

-334 YSSLHTAVIGPEG
+334 YRSLHTAVIGPEE
-347 KILEIQIRTF
+347 KVLEIQIRTF

-375 GSVKTA
+375 GSVKSA

-403 SNDSAENSQIS
+403 RKESTAQA
-414 QNSQNSQHSQQS
+414 QQS

-436 PEGHVVDLPTGATP
+436 PEGHVIDLPVGATP

-471 GRIVPLSRALRTA
+471 GRIVPLSRALRTG

-490 TTRQGEP
+490 TARQGEP

-559 NKQGA
+559 NKQGIP
-564 LGLYAA
+564 GLYAA

-591 SKSLDALDSVS
+591 NRSLGALDSIS
-602 SLESFD
+602 SLEAFD
-608 SSATEESSTA
+608 STADEELSTA
-618 QRFESSDVYIHGV
+618 QRFKSSDVFIHGV

-644 LPGDSIGGYITQG
+644 LPGDGIGGYITQG

-675 ADPQRIIKV
+675 GEPQRIIKV
-684 EWGVQPQKNYRVKI
+684 EWGGQPQKNYRVKI

-727 SDEKTRRKKS
+727 SDEKTRRKKA

-745 ALDVPSLDQLSAVLS
+745 ALDVPSLDQLSAVLT
-760 QLNQIPNVVAARRV
+760 QLNQIPNVVAARRI

>member
-14 DQIDIQRWTDE
+14 DQVDIQRWTNE
-25 LIQRHA
+25 LIQRHE
-31 MAESDAQL
+31 MAESDAKL
-39 LLHACRFTRQALT
+39 LLHASEFTRRALT
-52 EEFDPERL
+52 DEFDPERL
-60 WNSATGCLQ
+60 WNSATGCLN

-82 LDSAALQAAI
+82 LDTAALQAAI

-111 GSEVAGLID
+111 GNEVAGLID

-133 AQGGSVF
+133 AEGESVF
-140 GHIAGQQANKT
+140 GHVVGQQANKT

-239 DRQAYIAETIRLV
+239 DRQAYIAETIRQV
-252 EEQLTSLNI
+252 EAQLNSLNI

-334 YSSLHTAVIGPEG
+334 YRSLHTAVIGPEE
-347 KILEIQIRTF
+347 KVLEIQIRTF

-375 GSVKTA
+375 GSVKSA

-403 SNDSAENSQIS
+403 RKESTAQA
-414 QNSQNSQHSQQS
+414 QQS

-436 PEGHVVDLPTGATP
+436 PEGHVVDLPVGATP

-471 GRIVPLSRALRTA
+471 GRIVPLSRALRTG

-490 TTRQGEP
+490 TARQGEP

-539 RELAQLNISEID
+539 RELAQLNISGID

-559 NKQGA
+559 NKQGIP
-564 LGLYAA
+564 GLYAA

-591 SKSLDALDSVS
+591 NRSLGALDSIS
-602 SLESFD
+602 SLKAFD
-608 SSATEESSTA
+608 STAGEDLSTA
-618 QRFESSDVYIHGV
+618 QRFKSSDVFIHGV

-644 LPGDSIGGYITQG
+644 LPGDGIGGYITQG

-675 ADPQRIIKV
+675 AEPQRIIKV
-684 EWGVQPQKNYRVKI
+684 EWGGQPQKNYRVKI

-727 SDEKTRRKKS
+727 SDAKTRRKRA

>member
-14 DQIDIQRWTDE
+14 DQVDIQRWTNE
-25 LIQRHA
+25 LIQRHE
-31 MAESDAQL
+31 MAESDAKL
-39 LLHACRFTRQALT
+39 LLHASEFPRRALT
-52 EEFDPERL
+52 DEFDPERL
-60 WNSATGCLQ
+60 WNSATGCLN

-82 LDSAALQAAI
+82 LDTAALQAAI

-111 GSEVAGLID
+111 GNEVAGLID

-133 AQGGSVF
+133 AEGESVF
-140 GHIAGQQANKT
+140 GHVVGQQANKT

-239 DRQAYIAETIRLV
+239 DRQAYIAETIRQV
-252 EEQLTSLNI
+252 EAQLNSLNI

-334 YSSLHTAVIGPEG
+334 YRSLHTAVIGPEE
-347 KILEIQIRTF
+347 KVLEIQIRTF

-375 GSVKTA
+375 GSVKSA

-403 SNDSAENSQIS
+403 RKESTAQA
-414 QNSQNSQHSQQS
+414 QQS

-436 PEGHVVDLPTGATP
+436 PEGHVVDLPVGATP

-471 GRIVPLSRALRTA
+471 GRIVPLSRALRTG

-490 TTRQGEP
+490 TARQGEP

-539 RELAQLNISEID
+539 RELAQLNISGID

-559 NKQGA
+559 NKQGMS
-564 LGLYAA
+564 GLYAA

-591 SKSLDALDSVS
+591 NRSLGALDSIS
-602 SLESFD
+602 SLKAFD
-608 SSATEESSTA
+608 STAGEDLSTA
-618 QRFESSDVYIHGV
+618 QRF
-631 GNLLTQMARCCRP
+631 
-644 LPGDSIGGYITQG
+644 
-657 RGISIHRQDCGN
+657 
-669 FLRLQG
+669 
-675 ADPQRIIKV
+675 
-684 EWGVQPQKNYRVKI
+684 
-698 ALDTYDRSGL
+698 
-708 LLDITKTV
+708 
-716 DRLGLHIASMT
+716 
-727 SDEKTRRKKS
+727 KS
-737 MNSSHILL
+737 
-745 ALDVPSLDQLSAVLS
+745 
-760 QLNQIPNVVAARRV
+760 
-774 SD
+774 

>member
-14 DQIDIQRWTDE
+14 DQVDIQRWTNE
-25 LIQRHA
+25 LIQRHE
-31 MAESDAQL
+31 MAESDAKL
-39 LLHACRFTRQALT
+39 LLHASEFTRRALT
-52 EEFDPERL
+52 DEFDPERL
-60 WNSATGCLQ
+60 WNSATGCLN

-82 LDSAALQAAI
+82 LDTAALQAAI

-111 GSEVAGLID
+111 GNEVAGLID

-133 AQGGSVF
+133 AEGESVF
-140 GHIAGQQANKT
+140 GHVVGQQANKT

-239 DRQAYIAETIRLV
+239 DRQAYIAETIRQV
-252 EEQLTSLNI
+252 EAQLNSLNI

-334 YSSLHTAVIGPEG
+334 YRSLHTAVIGPEE
-347 KILEIQIRTF
+347 KVLEIQIRTF

-375 GSVKTA
+375 GSVKSA

-403 SNDSAENSQIS
+403 RKESTAQA
-414 QNSQNSQHSQQS
+414 QQS

-436 PEGHVVDLPTGATP
+436 PEGHVVDLPVGATP

-471 GRIVPLSRALRTA
+471 GRIVPLSRALRTG

-490 TTRQGEP
+490 TARQGEP

-539 RELAQLNISEID
+539 RELAQLNISGID

-559 NKQGA
+559 NKQGIP
-564 LGLYAA
+564 GLYAA

-591 SKSLDALDSVS
+591 NRSLGALDSIS
-602 SLESFD
+602 SLEAFD
-608 SSATEESSTA
+608 STAGEDLSTA
-618 QRFESSDVYIHGV
+618 QRFKSSDVFIHGV

-644 LPGDSIGGYITQG
+644 LPGDGIGGYITQG

-675 ADPQRIIKV
+675 AEPQRIIKV
-684 EWGVQPQKNYRVKI
+684 EWGGQPQKNYRVKI

-716 DRLGLHIASMT
+716 DRLGLHITSMT
-727 SDEKTRRKKS
+727 SDAKTRRKRA

>member
-6 QQHPQDDA
+6 QYHPQDDA
-14 DQIDIQRWTDE
+14 DQVDIHAWVAE
-25 LIQRHA
+25 FIQRHA
-31 MAESDAQL
+31 IAENEAAAFIHACAFASDA
-39 LLHACRFTRQALT
+39 LT
-52 EEFDPERL
+52 QEFDPDTL
-60 WNSATGCLQ
+60 WSPAAGCLQ
-69 TGLEMAEILAELS
+69 TGLEMAEILTELS
-82 LDSAALQAAI
+82 LDTAAIQSAI
-92 LYRAIREGRIS
+92 LYRAVREGRIS

-111 GSEVAGLID
+111 GSEVARLID
-120 KVLRMAVISTISN
+120 NVLRMAVISTLRN
-133 AQGGSVF
+133 VQGRSVF
-140 GHIAGQQANKT
+140 GHVAGQQAHKT

-173 CAIRAVK
+173 CAIRALK
-180 TASSD
+180 NASSD

-224 LDYATVASLLAEKRR
+224 RDYAAIASLLAEKRR
-239 DRQAYIAETIRLV
+239 DRQAYIAETIGQV
-252 EEQLTSLNI
+252 EEQLKTLNI
-261 EGEVSGRP
+261 QGEVSGRP

-275 WSKMQRKNLSFTQ
+275 WLKMQRKNLSFSE

-294 LRVLVPTVADCY
+294 LRVLVPSVADCY
-306 AVLGWMHSRWENLP
+306 AMLGWLHNRWENIP

-334 YSSLHTAVIGPEG
+334 YRSLHTAVIGPEG
-347 KILEIQIRTF
+347 KILEIQLRTF
-357 DMHNAAEL
+357 DMHSAAEL

-375 GSVKTA
+375 SDTKSA

-388 IEWLRHVLD
+388 IEWLRHVLE

-403 SNDSAENSQIS
+403 SQDSAS
-414 QNSQNSQHSQQS
+414 HSQQT
-426 VSEGRVYVFT
+426 VSDDRIYVFT
-436 PEGHVVDLPTGATP
+436 PEGHVVDLPVGATP

-471 GRIVPLSRALRTA
+471 NRIVPLNSALHTA

-504 SMGYLKTS
+504 SIGYLKTS
-512 RARSKVQYWFRKQNQ
+512 RARSKVQHWFRKQNQ
-527 EHNQIEGKKLLE
+527 QHNQIEGKKLLD
-539 RELAQLNISEID
+539 RQLTQLSMLDID
-551 LQKAAQRF
+551 LEKAAQRF

-564 LGLYAA
+564 AGLYAA
-570 IGAGDVGVE
+570 IGAGDIGVE
-579 QVINSLQ
+579 QVINSVQGRQ
-586 SRQGK
+586 SKTKNIDNIVAQ
-591 SKSLDALDSVS
+591 
-602 SLESFD
+602 EP
-608 SSATEESSTA
+608 STA

-675 ADPQRIIKV
+675 ADAQRIIKV
-684 EWGVQPQKNYRVKI
+684 EWGGQPQQSYRVKI
-698 ALDTYDRSGL
+698 VLDTYDRNGL
-708 LLDITKTV
+708 LFDITKTV
-716 DRLGLHIASMT
+716 DRLGLHIASMQT
-727 SDEKTRRKKS
+727 DEKTSRKKT
-737 MNSSHILL
+737 MNSSHIFLT
-745 ALDVPSLDQLSAVLS
+745 LDVPSLDQLSAALS

-774 SD
+774 TD